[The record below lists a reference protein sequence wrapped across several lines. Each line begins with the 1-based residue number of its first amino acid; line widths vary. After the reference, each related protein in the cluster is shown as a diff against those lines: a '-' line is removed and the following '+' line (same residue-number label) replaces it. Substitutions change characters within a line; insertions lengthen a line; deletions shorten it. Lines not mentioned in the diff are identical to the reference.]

1 MSDCHVG
8 FMLTRNGTG
17 GLKGGRKAYNERH
30 NFDSFD
36 KHILMKVGRISG
48 MGHTAWEGQEVLAV
62 FW

>member
-1 MSDCHVG
+1 
-8 FMLTRNGTG
+8 MLTRNGTG